1 MAEEGDEC
9 EVREAIEEVKIG
21 GKSERRK
28 LGCKWL
34 AICKVAPSSGEV
46 FHHLSSVR
54 DARADIF
61 I

>member
-9 EVREAIEEVKIG
+9 EVGEAIEEVKIG

-28 LGCKWL
+28 LGCKRF

-46 FHHLSSVR
+46 RHRLNSVR
-54 DARADIF
+54 DARANMF
-61 I
+61 L